1 MNQENKLSDGAKKSS
16 IKDWMK
22 KHKFLTG
29 LIAVI
34 LIVII
39 GNAFGGD
46 KNNNKS
52 NNSSEGE
59 KVNVEQKTEKK
70 EKEWISVFK
79 TNASSDKQTESF
91 NLEGGQQKVIYQT
104 TGNQY
109 TLCAVY
115 VMEEGTS
122 IDTDGGFPVVMIDEP
137 KSDETMMRK
146 SSGEYYLDLKVAN
159 GSCSV
164 EVQELR

>member
-29 LIAVI
+29 LIVVI

-39 GNAFGGD
+39 GNAFGED
-46 KNNNKS
+46 KK
-52 NNSSEGE
+52 EGQTNGSGEE

-70 EKEWISVFK
+70 EKEWVSIFK
-79 TNASSDKQTESF
+79 TDASSDKQTESF

-122 IDTDGGFPVVMIDEP
+122 IDKDGGFPVVMIDEP

-159 GSCSV
+159 GSCSI

>member
-1 MNQENKLSDGAKKSS
+1 MNQENKLSGEAKKSS

-22 KHKFLTG
+22 KHKFLTS

-46 KNNNKS
+46 KKENQSNNNL
-52 NNSSEGE
+52 GE
-59 KVNVEQKTEKK
+59 EKANVEQKTEKK
-70 EKEWISVFK
+70 EKEWVSVFK
-79 TNASSDKQTESF
+79 TDASSDKQTESF
-91 NLEGGQQKVIYQT
+91 NLEGGQQKIIYQT
-104 TGNQY
+104 IGNQY

-122 IDTDGGFPVVMIDEP
+122 IDKDGGFPVVMIDEP

-159 GSCSV
+159 GSCSI